1 MSDAIKKLFDDEYL
15 ETMLVL
21 RKDWDKP
28 EEDAVWEFLQESSK
42 KSGKTPVNPL

>member
-28 EEDAVWEFLQESSK
+28 EEDAVWEFCRNRLKIWQN
-42 KSGKTPVNPL
+42 PVNPL